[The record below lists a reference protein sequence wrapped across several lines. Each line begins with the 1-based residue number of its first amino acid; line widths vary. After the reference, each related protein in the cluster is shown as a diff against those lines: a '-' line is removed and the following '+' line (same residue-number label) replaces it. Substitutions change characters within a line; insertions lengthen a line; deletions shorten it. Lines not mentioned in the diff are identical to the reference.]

1 MGREALNR
9 KKTGK
14 SQIVTEGETT
24 MADEKVNATAAQ
36 DQAKTPEAPKQ
47 TTPSVV
53 ELQAEIEKLKKAISA
68 SNADAKKRKDEAAEW
83 QEKYKSTL
91 DEQKRKELE
100 AEETMKR
107 VMAENEQFKAEKRIS
122 TYAAKLM
129 GAGFDENT
137 ASSMAQSLPDGIPDS
152 FFEQQKAFNEAQKQA
167 IKTSNINAQPNL
179 PVGQSLS
186 SADAMSAAE
195 KNLRKQFGL

>member
-1 MGREALNR
+1 
-9 KKTGK
+9 
-14 SQIVTEGETT
+14 
-24 MADEKVNATAAQ
+24 MADEKVNETAAQ
-36 DQAKTPEAPKQ
+36 DQAKSPEALKQ

-167 IKTSNINAQPNL
+167 IKTQSINAQPNL